1 MNTTC
6 IGPCIL
12 RSSNNKYVHLYVC
25 TCMYML
31 HELVRVYTH
40 VLHDCTCRYMY
51 TYTYMYMTHVHVHV
65 CEKGLFFPVR
75 KDTVRLIFFDRLG
88 KVTES
93 GDLVVSEVEEPQVSF
108 VKTVNRR
115 QVVVRQI
122 RVKQTRQLLEV
133 DYFNRISLQ

>member
-12 RSSNNKYVHLYVC
+12 RSSNNKCVHLYV
-25 TCMYML
+25 CMYML

-51 TYTYMYMTHVHVHV
+51 TYTYMYVRRVHLHYS
-65 CEKGLFFPVR
+65 R
-75 KDTVRLIFFDRLG
+75 KKRYRTSDIFYRLVKF
-88 KVTES
+88 TES
-93 GDLVVSEVEEPQVSF
+93 GDLVVSEVEEPQVGF

-122 RVKQTRQLLEV
+122 RVKQTRQLLKV